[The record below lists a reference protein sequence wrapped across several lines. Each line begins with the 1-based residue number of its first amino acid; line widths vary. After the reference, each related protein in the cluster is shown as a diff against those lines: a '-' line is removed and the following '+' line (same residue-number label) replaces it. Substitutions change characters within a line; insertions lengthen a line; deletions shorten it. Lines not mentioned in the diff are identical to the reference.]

1 MTRRTIPDPLRIAQT
16 ASAGVGT
23 WADRAAAYSQWLP
36 GYPQSARSYM
46 ELPPELRGYI
56 KDRAAAYGMDP
67 VEVFRKVPRALS
79 EDPDAVESFLRGHEI
94 SHVYPT
100 STHPELEAD
109 PANWTFEVGE
119 INGSRQA
126 TVMTPEEWHEAQES
140 AQVWA
145 VDFTGDQSW
154 WDLNSIWKDFL
165 EASKA
170 FGYAGAWIP
179 KSLWLEMMQSLRKL
193 WNDLRAACSFR
204 ERMTIARNYSNQ
216 VFKGIVKWK
225 NHIAAAFMLGL
236 LCCMFPPATLFLEI
250 WGLTSVA
257 SIALSLLRS
266 GLIKGQPKFRWLR
279 LFKFLNRPLTT
290 VQKMVSAI
298 ADLLTKVKEL
308 IINGT
313 AKVCDVIFT
322 SGKMAWTKVV
332 MPKVQAI
339 VRKTKNVFAGFINW
353 ASNLYNCGNDGQ
365 SLSYA

>member
-36 GYPQSARSYM
+36 GYPQSARSYL

-140 AQVWA
+140 AHVWA
-145 VDFTGDQSW
+145 SWRTRVLLRAHAVPSTYIAAREPPYVGFSGGKRLSKFTPAG
-154 WDLNSIWKDFL
+154 L
-165 EASKA
+165 EA
-170 FGYAGAWIP
+170 
-179 KSLWLEMMQSLRKL
+179 
-193 WNDLRAACSFR
+193 
-204 ERMTIARNYSNQ
+204 
-216 VFKGIVKWK
+216 
-225 NHIAAAFMLGL
+225 
-236 LCCMFPPATLFLEI
+236 
-250 WGLTSVA
+250 
-257 SIALSLLRS
+257 
-266 GLIKGQPKFRWLR
+266 
-279 LFKFLNRPLTT
+279 
-290 VQKMVSAI
+290 
-298 ADLLTKVKEL
+298 
-308 IINGT
+308 GT
-313 AKVCDVIFT
+313 
-322 SGKMAWTKVV
+322 
-332 MPKVQAI
+332 P
-339 VRKTKNVFAGFINW
+339 
-353 ASNLYNCGNDGQ
+353 
-365 SLSYA
+365 